1 METALDYD
9 RKMTAALCGLR
20 TIALVGASHKP
31 ARPSHDV
38 MAYLLSAGYRVIPI
52 NPGLAGGELLG
63 QPVYARLA
71 EVSEPIDLVNIFR
84 RRDALSGLVD
94 EALSLS
100 PRPSAVW
107 MQFNLIDQ
115 QACGP
120 RRGRR
125 CVGDHG
131 SLHQDRARTPV
142 RPERSVEIWKRKVSD
157 MEGPNSGVRDPGRS
171 CRRSAGI
178 RQRGARA
185 TPIYQTTSYVFDSV
199 EHAASL
205 FSLEAFGNI
214 DTRIMS
220 PTSAVLEERIAALE
234 GGSAGLAVASGHAAQ
249 LLVFQALMQP
259 GDEFVARAPA
269 P

>member
-115 QACGP
+115 QAAARGEAAGVSVIMDRCTRIEHARLCGP
-120 RRGRR
+120 N
-125 CVGDHG
+125 
-131 SLHQDRARTPV
+131 AR
-142 RPERSVEIWKRKVSD
+142 
-157 MEGPNSGVRDPGRS
+157 
-171 CRRSAGI
+171 
-178 RQRGARA
+178 
-185 TPIYQTTSYVFDSV
+185 
-199 EHAASL
+199 
-205 FSLEAFGNI
+205 
-214 DTRIMS
+214 
-220 PTSAVLEERIAALE
+220 
-234 GGSAGLAVASGHAAQ
+234 
-249 LLVFQALMQP
+249 
-259 GDEFVARAPA
+259 
-269 P
+269 